1 MIDFLQIDNYTAEE
15 LFSFGFKIYQ
25 DMGKHTLL
33 LIPSSLYDDIP
44 DGVEFVDTGK
54 TFITFKNGVTSRDSR
69 FNLLSFGVLRQ
80 LDKK

>member
-15 LFSFGFKIYQ
+15 LFGFGFKIYQ
-25 DMGKHTLL
+25 DFGKQTLML
-33 LIPSSLYDDIP
+33 VPSKLYDDIP

-54 TFITFKNGVTSRDSR
+54 TFIIFKNGVTPRDSR

-80 LDKK
+80 LEK